1 MREAITSEF
10 SRRRHEIP
18 VPAELRWSASKPE
31 FVVATQWLNLLARFT
46 PDLLT
51 VDAELT
57 LAAKMFATPENR
69 RQAVKIIE
77 SLADDLGL

>member
-1 MREAITSEF
+1 
-10 SRRRHEIP
+10 
-18 VPAELRWSASKPE
+18 VPAELRWSATRPE
-31 FVVATQWLNLLARFT
+31 FVVATQWLSLLARFT

-69 RQAVKIIE
+69 RQAVRIIE